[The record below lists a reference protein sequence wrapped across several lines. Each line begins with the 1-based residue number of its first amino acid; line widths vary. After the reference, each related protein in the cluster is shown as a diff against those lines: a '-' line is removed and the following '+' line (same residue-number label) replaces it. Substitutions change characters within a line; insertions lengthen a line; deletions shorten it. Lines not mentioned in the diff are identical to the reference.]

1 MFSGLVEQ
9 MGQVTQVGQQG
20 SLLRLTVE
28 PEQPWSDLQLG
39 ESIAINGTCLTVVAF
54 SPQTFQ
60 VELSPETLKC
70 TAGPWTMGQRV
81 NLERALAVGARLGG
95 HVVTGHVDGVGVV
108 EEILEQQPWRIL
120 RIRGPQ
126 PLARFWVPKG
136 SVTVE
141 GVSLTLVD
149 VGGPLGRPDLDPT
162 EFTVWLIPHTLEK
175 TTLHTLQAGSPVN
188 LEADILAKYT
198 QRAQALE
205 ALS

>member
-1 MFSGLVEQ
+1 
-9 MGQVTQVGQQG
+9 
-20 SLLRLTVE
+20 
-28 PEQPWSDLQLG
+28 
-39 ESIAINGTCLTVVAF
+39 
-54 SPQTFQ
+54 
-60 VELSPETLKC
+60 
-70 TAGPWTMGQRV
+70 MGQRV

-108 EEILEQQPWRIL
+108 EEILEQEPWRIL

-149 VGGPLGRPDLDPT
+149 VGGPLGRSDLDPAQ
-162 EFTVWLIPHTLEK
+162 FTVWLIPHTLEK